1 MMTESLP
8 LLRPVPDRIETTRLV
23 LRPWNPGE
31 APVLKALI
39 DANLEHLRAWMPWAM
54 EEPSSVEAIAQRLEL
69 FAANVRDGV
78 DYAVGVFLGDEAIGG
93 AGLHRRDGPDTLEIG
108 YWIASS
114 HIGRG
119 YASEAALALT
129 SLAFALPHV
138 EHVQIRCDPHNAAS
152 AAVPRKLGYTHAAT
166 LEGDAKTPTGAPRA
180 SMVWEISRA
189 SFRRAFEAAGVST
202 SRTLLRHILATLA
215 YSAAKSCRGAPED
228 FTHFPAAADSR
239 SAGEILSHL
248 GDLLEWV
255 DSQVR
260 GAERWSNSKPGA
272 WDEDVARFH
281 RALQRLDDYLA
292 SGAPLHYD
300 ATRLFQGG
308 IADALTHVGQINMLR
323 RLAGSPVRGE
333 NYAKAEIV
341 MGRVDKQQTPP
352 VAEF

>member
-1 MMTESLP
+1 
-8 LLRPVPDRIETTRLV
+8 
-23 LRPWNPGE
+23 
-31 APVLKALI
+31 
-39 DANLEHLRAWMPWAM
+39 
-54 EEPSSVEAIAQRLEL
+54 
-69 FAANVRDGV
+69 
-78 DYAVGVFLGDEAIGG
+78 
-93 AGLHRRDGPDTLEIG
+93 
-108 YWIASS
+108 
-114 HIGRG
+114 
-119 YASEAALALT
+119 
-129 SLAFALPHV
+129 
-138 EHVQIRCDPHNAAS
+138 
-152 AAVPRKLGYTHAAT
+152 
-166 LEGDAKTPTGAPRA
+166 
-180 SMVWEISRA
+180 
-189 SFRRAFEAAGVST
+189 
-202 SRTLLRHILATLA
+202 
-215 YSAAKSCRGAPED
+215 
-228 FTHFPAAADSR
+228 DSR

-341 MGRVDKQQTPP
+341 MGRVDQQQTPP